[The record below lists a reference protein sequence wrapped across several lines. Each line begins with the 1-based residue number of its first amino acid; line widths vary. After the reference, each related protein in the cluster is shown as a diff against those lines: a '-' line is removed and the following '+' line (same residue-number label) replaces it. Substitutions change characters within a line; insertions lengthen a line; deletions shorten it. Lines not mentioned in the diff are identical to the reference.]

1 MSAGAPP
8 RESSARRV
16 LPVLLRDAGEERHPS
31 WLELF
36 FDLCFVAAV
45 AALAAGLHHHPDG
58 QGVLTFVGLFVPV
71 WWAWMGCTWY
81 ASAFDND
88 DTVFR
93 VSWLLAMLLV
103 IALASRVPAAAE
115 GHGAGFAVAYGLLQ
129 ALLAVLFLRARHTQ
143 TEARVFATRY
153 AAGDA
158 LGAAIWLGSVFVP
171 APAQYALWACGM
183 AVLMVTPPLAVR
195 AYAGAAFNAAH
206 IAERYGLFTLI
217 VLGESVVAVAAALG
231 GGAGSWSQGATAA
244 LGFGVA
250 ACLWWVY
257 FGSVRWSSLT
267 RDSLLR
273 SFTWGYGHLFVFAGI
288 AATAVGVHL
297 AADAAV
303 DGEALSAAAR
313 WIYVGGLQAFLAAL
327 VAIHFVTVMR
337 WDTLA
342 TARLAAATALAALA
356 AGGASLSSPVFSAL
370 ALATVLALTV
380 AEARILGPASPD
392 DSSPQIGG

>member
-1 MSAGAPP
+1 
-8 RESSARRV
+8 V
-16 LPVLLRDAGEERHPS
+16 QLRDAEEERHPS

-45 AALAAGLHHHPDG
+45 AALAAGLHHHPSG
-58 QGVLTFVGLFVPV
+58 SGLLVFAGLFVPV
-71 WWAWMGCTWY
+71 WWAWMGYTWY

-93 VSWLLAMLLV
+93 VAWLVAMLLV

-115 GHGAGFAVAYGLLQ
+115 GHGAGFALAYGALQ
-129 ALLAVLFLRARHTQ
+129 ALLALLFLRARRRQ
-143 TEARVFATRY
+143 TAARAFATRY

-158 LGAAIWLGSVFVP
+158 AGAAVWLLSALAP
-171 APAQYALWACGM
+171 APLQYVLWAVGM
-183 AVLMVTPPLAVR
+183 VVLMATPPLAVA
-195 AYAGAAFNAAH
+195 AYHGKAFNAAH

-231 GGAGSWSQGATAA
+231 GEAGLGPGLAAA

-297 AADAAV
+297 AADAAAGHGAMT
-303 DGEALSAAAR
+303 DAAR
-313 WIYVGGLQAFLAAL
+313 WIYSGGLDAVLLAL
-327 VAIHFVTVMR
+327 VAVHFVTVMR
-337 WDTLA
+337 WDALA
-342 TARLAAATALAALA
+342 AVRLLAAAALAALA
-356 AGGASLSSPVFSAL
+356 AAGGALGPAAFSAVAL
-370 ALATVLALTV
+370 ALMLVLTLS
-380 AEARILGPASPD
+380 EARILGPAAPGDASPH
-392 DSSPQIGG
+392 IGG